1 MARLLQSLRR
11 VLGLNT
17 SKPALPKFPRSLDT
31 DFSIFRGMDSHCGLG
46 WKANAD
52 SIGFFLEG
60 DRVIVHGKNPILSK
74 PLRQGHKTDTRRG
87 TLYHDTI
94 IGRRVRDLYPA
105 HKG

>member
-17 SKPALPKFPRSLDT
+17 SKPALPKFSRSLDT
-31 DFSIFRGMDSHCGLG
+31 DFHIFRGMGLIAVLAG
-46 WKANAD
+46 KQLL
-52 SIGFFLEG
+52 IQLVFLEG